1 MRSFL
6 APEFRWPRLKALFG
20 ARAIQQAYA
29 NASWRKLD
37 LLEGT
42 LRQAFDDIQPELII
56 EQLEIEE
63 FNNVH

>member
-1 MRSFL
+1 MRSLL

-20 ARAIQQAYA
+20 LRAINQAYA

-42 LRQAFDDIQPELII
+42 LRQAFDESMPEQII
-56 EQLEIEE
+56 EQLEIDQ
-63 FNNVH
+63 FHNVH

>member
-1 MRSFL
+1 MRSL
-6 APEFRWPRLKALFG
+6 LVPEFRWPRLKALFG
-20 ARAIQQAYA
+20 RRAIQQAYA
-29 NASWRKLD
+29 NVSWRKLD

-42 LRQAFDDIQPELII
+42 LRQAFDESMPEQVI